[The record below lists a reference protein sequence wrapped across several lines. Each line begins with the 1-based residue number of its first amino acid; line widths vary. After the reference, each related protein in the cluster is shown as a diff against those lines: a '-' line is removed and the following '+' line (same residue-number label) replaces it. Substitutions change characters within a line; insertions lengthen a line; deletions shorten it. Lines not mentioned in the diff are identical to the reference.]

1 MRSAADLL
9 LVLLVCSLPAPA
21 ADEASSSTAAAAT
34 GAAEVLTRAEAL
46 RLFRERGFDLLL
58 ADAQLAAAQG
68 DLLSA
73 GASPNPSLS
82 VGLAHS
88 PGYDASRCAGCSAT
102 GFAVGL
108 SDQGAISDALFT
120 RKRALRQEV
129 ARAALQAAT
138 LGRADAQR
146 TLELSLKTT
155 WAQALLAQAQGLL
168 AEEARGSAARTRGL
182 VERRFALGAVSE
194 ADVARAEV
202 AELEAEQLRDQAA
215 AQLAS
220 ARAALGLFLG
230 QRGIGPSVALDPRGL
245 DCPVPA
251 PLAAA
256 TPDSLLQVARSAR
269 PDRLAAARQEER
281 AAAALQLARRQRWP
295 DPAFNVGYA
304 QQGNSSDSI
313 APPTL
318 TVGLSLP
325 LPVLYQ
331 QEGEVARAEA
341 DLRAQAAQRGK
352 LEAQLAADVQSAYAA
367 FVSARAQLERME
379 GRLRSRARRARDLIE
394 VQHQKGAASMLE
406 LLDAGRTLLAV
417 EGERLSLLAA
427 YRTAVAS
434 LEAATATEYLP

>member
-1 MRSAADLL
+1 MRSVAAAI
-9 LVLLVCSLPAPA
+9 LLVCSLPAAA
-21 ADEASSSTAAAAT
+21 ADEAASSSAAAA
-34 GAAEVLTRAEAL
+34 GASGFLTLAGAL
-46 RLFRERGFDLLL
+46 GTFRERGFDLLL
-58 ADAQLAAAQG
+58 ADAQVAAAKG

-82 VGLAHS
+82 AGITHS

-102 GFAVGL
+102 GFGLGL

-120 RKRALRQEV
+120 RKRELRQEV

-146 TLELSLKTT
+146 TLELSLKST
-155 WAQALLAQAQGLL
+155 WTQALLAQAQGLL
-168 AEEARGSAARTRGL
+168 AEEARASAARTRGL

-202 AELEAEQLRDQAA
+202 AELEAEQIRDQAA

-220 ARAALGLFLG
+220 ARVALGVFLG
-230 QRGIGPSVALDPRGL
+230 QRGLGSSVALDPRGL
-245 DCPVPA
+245 DCPVPDA
-251 PLAAA
+251 LAAA
-256 TPDSLLQVARSAR
+256 TAEGLLQVARAAR
-269 PDRLAAARQEER
+269 PDLLATARQEER
-281 AAAALQLARRQRWP
+281 AAAALRLARRQLWP

-304 QQGNSSDSI
+304 QQGISSDSI

-318 TVGLSLP
+318 SVGLSLP
-325 LPVLYQ
+325 LPLLYRQ
-331 QEGEVARAEA
+331 DGEVARAEA
-341 DLRAQAAQRGK
+341 DLRAQSALRGK
-352 LEAQLAADVQSAYAA
+352 LEAQLAADVQSAFAA
-367 FVSARAQLERME
+367 FTAARAQLERME
-379 GRLRSRARRARDLIE
+379 GRLRGRARRARDLIE
-394 VQHQKGAASMLE
+394 VQHQKGAASLLE

-427 YRTAVAS
+427 YRTAVAA